1 MEFHEILRQLRKERG
16 LSQTKA
22 ATGIGKKQRMYSF
35 WETGSFEPNMEEIRR
50 LCHFYDVSAD
60 YLLGLT
66 AERKPCPKE

>member
-35 WETGSFEPNMEEIRR
+35 WETGHNQPSIEDIKK
-50 LCHFYDVSAD
+50 LCRYYDVCSD